1 MSRIRR
7 TIAITALACGGIV
20 LLHNTNSATQQKGT
34 SETAAVQVTGQAAK
48 SEQAIPSSAFES
60 LQWRNIGPFR
70 GGRAS
75 ATAGVISE
83 PNTFYM
89 GTAGGGVFKTTTA
102 GQSWFNVTDGFVKT
116 GSVGAIEVSPSDP
129 KVVYVGMG
137 EATTRFNSWHH
148 GDGIY
153 KSTDAGRTWQHV
165 GLEATQTISR
175 IRIHP
180 RAPNIVYVAA
190 QGALYA
196 PNEDRGV
203 YRSKDGGGTWQKIL
217 YVGPTA
223 GATDLA
229 IDPRNPST
237 IYAVL
242 WDYQRMPWGL
252 REIGPNTAVYKSTD
266 GGDSWR
272 KIGTGLPKIMG
283 KVGISISANSN
294 RLYAIVATNPD
305 VNDSEAGLYRSEDA
319 GETWSFINPS
329 PQLVTR
335 SAYYGQVIADPQNPD
350 VSYILEDD
358 NYKSTDGG
366 LTFKEWRSP
375 HGDHHA
381 LWINPKDSNF
391 LVEGDD
397 GGATVTLDG
406 GKTWS
411 TQYNQPTGQFY
422 RVNADNQ
429 FPYRLYGAQQDNTT
443 VSIASW
449 SSGAGIGIQDWY
461 PVAGG
466 ETGFIDFNPD
476 NPELIYASGVFG
488 EVTEFANSTDVP
500 LVRNIS
506 PYPFA
511 PAGAPAT
518 ESKYRFQWSPPVVV
532 SRHDPTI
539 IYVGAQKVLRS
550 SDRGRTWNA
559 ISPDLTRVGEDPKRD
574 KEARGRTAADDAD
587 YCGTYQIPYC
597 TISYIA
603 ESPHDA
609 KMLWTGSDDG
619 IIGLTQDGGKTWRK
633 FKLPLADPFIN
644 AIEVSPH
651 DPAVAYVAATRYG
664 WNDLTPYFF
673 KTRNYGQTWERI
685 GQNLPIGGWAR
696 VVREDPVRRGLL
708 YAGTETGIYLS
719 FDDGQDWQPLQLN
732 LPVTAVMDLKVHGTD
747 LLAATS
753 GRGFWILDNL
763 TPLRQ
768 MDSKVLT
775 SAVHL
780 FNPKAALRT
789 AIRSGGGGSPE
800 PAEGKNPLSGA
811 VLDFFLAKDGPVLME
826 ILDSSGEV
834 VRTLSSERRTSQ
846 ATRSKGGYVLQ
857 DADASIVPIRA
868 KAGMN
873 RLAWDLRRAAPPASI
888 PGVYLRRAARGRFVA
903 PGKYSI
909 RLMAAGQVLSAPL
922 EILADPRSK
931 ASAEDFAAQDR
942 LLVLIEAEIASL
954 RQTVVQLISVHD
966 QIVAVTSKLANPA
979 AINAGKSLADKLETA
994 KDAIVQHGVH
1004 RREGGV
1010 PRNLLYDYL
1019 HALHAAVN
1027 TPDATLDPA
1036 KSEMLPSLREDWLEH
1051 KRTIDT
1057 LLGAELESFN
1067 KKLSASGVR
1076 PIVASADLA
1085 ARYVGRQTL
1094 EENPSDEDEVAF
1106 Q

>member
-1 MSRIRR
+1 MSSIRR
-7 TIAITALACGGIV
+7 ATAITALACGGIV
-20 LLHNTNSATQQKGT
+20 IGYNAHSVAQQKGT
-34 SETAAVQVTGQAAK
+34 SETAAAPVRDQAAK
-48 SEQAIPSSAFES
+48 SEQAIPSSALES

-153 KSTDAGRTWQHV
+153 KSIDAGRTWQHV
-165 GLEATQTISR
+165 GLEATQVISR

-180 RAPNIVYVAA
+180 RDPNIVYVAA
-190 QGALYA
+190 QGALYG
-196 PNEDRGV
+196 PTEDRGV
-203 YRSKDGGGTWQKIL
+203 YRSKDGGRTWQKIL
-217 YVGPTA
+217 YVNPTA

-229 IDPRNPST
+229 MDPKNPNT
-237 IYAVL
+237 IYTVL
-242 WDYQRMPWGL
+242 WDHQRMPWGL
-252 REIGPNTAVYKSTD
+252 REIGPNTGVYKSTD

-283 KVGISISANSN
+283 KVGIAISANSN
-294 RLYAIVATNPD
+294 RLYATVATNPD

-329 PQLVTR
+329 AELITR
-335 SAYYGQVIADPQNPD
+335 SAYYGQVIADPQDPD
-350 VSYILEDD
+350 VVYILEDD

-366 LTFKEWRSP
+366 LTFKAWETP

-381 LWINPKDSNF
+381 LWINPKDSN
-391 LVEGDD
+391 LMVEGDD
-397 GGATVTLDG
+397 GGAAVSLDG
-406 GKTWS
+406 AKTWS
-411 TQYNQPTGQFY
+411 TQFNQPTGQYY

-429 FPYRLYGAQQDNTT
+429 FPYRLYAAQQDNTT

-449 SSGAGIGIQDWY
+449 SSDAGIGIQDFY
-461 PVAGG
+461 PVGGG

-476 NPELIYASGVFG
+476 HPELVYASGVFG
-488 EVTEFANSTDVP
+488 EVTEFSNSTRV
-500 LVRNIS
+500 LRGIS

-550 SDRGRTWNA
+550 SDRGRTWNE
-559 ISPDLTRVGEDPKRD
+559 ISPDLTRVGEDPKRA

-597 TISYIA
+597 TISYMA

-609 KMLWTGSDDG
+609 KVLWTGSDDG

-664 WNDLTPYFF
+664 FNDLTPYFF
-673 KTRNYGQTWERI
+673 KTKNYGQTWERI
-685 GQNLPIGGWAR
+685 GQDLPIGGWAR

-708 YAGTETGIYLS
+708 YAGTENAIYLS
-719 FDDGQDWQPLQLN
+719 FDGGQDWQPLQLN

-753 GRGFWILDNL
+753 GRGLWILDNL

-768 MDSKVLT
+768 MDSKVLA

-780 FNPKAALRT
+780 FNPKPALRT
-789 AIRSGGGGSPE
+789 ALRSGRTP
-800 PAEGKNPLSGA
+800 PDTGKNPPSGA
-811 VLDFFLAKDGPVLME
+811 VLDFFLAKDGPVLIE

-834 VRTLSSERRTSQ
+834 VRTLSSEKSNSERQ
-846 ATRSKGGYVLQ
+846 AQTKGGYTLQ
-857 DADASIVPIRA
+857 DTDASIVPMRA
-868 KAGMN
+868 KVGMN
-873 RLAWDLRRAAPPASI
+873 RVAWNLRRAAPPSSI
-888 PGVYLRRAARGRFVA
+888 PGVYLRRSAQGRFVT
-903 PGKYSI
+903 PGNYSI
-909 RLMAAGQVLSAPL
+909 RLTAAGQVLSAPL

-931 ASAEDFAAQDR
+931 ASVGDFAAQDR

-954 RQTVVQLISVHD
+954 RQTVLKLISVHD
-966 QIVAVTSKLANPA
+966 QIVSVMSKLSNPA
-979 AINAGKSLADKLETA
+979 AIKAGKSLVDQLETA
-994 KDAIVQHGVH
+994 RNAIVQHGVH

-1019 HALHAAVN
+1019 HALYAEVN
-1027 TPDATLDPA
+1027 SADATLDPA
-1036 KSEMLPSLREDWLEH
+1036 ESEMYPTLREDWLSH
-1051 KRTIDT
+1051 KSRIDT
-1057 LLGAELESFN
+1057 LLGAELEAFN
-1067 KKLSASGVR
+1067 KTLSRSGLP
-1076 PIVASADLA
+1076 PIVVDD
-1085 ARYVGRQTL
+1085 R
-1094 EENPSDEDEVAF
+1094 
-1106 Q
+1106 